1 MIKDFITLIK
11 FLNGKRKEGNDKD
24 IKEESKIYEVIDK
37 LNGRISDYFIKIF
50 EHNDDLTIDK
60 TTAIFEYYLKA
71 IYEVVNNEME
81 IYNQELNEESK
92 NIINDYYQKSKSH
105 LISKKDF
112 ARAIRLFETLV
123 IFLEEDKGNKLKN
136 NRNNIVNYLKAPDL
150 WNKEIYEDQNFNKN
164 LNELKSIN
172 APINQ
177 IISLYECL
185 GKDIEDNYFEDI
197 KKEIKNDN
205 IKKETNTTK
214 LEIEEPKEVIVNKND
229 PFVKHEE
236 EEVEDKEEG
245 GDKGEGEEEEDPF
258 APKENNENEDA
269 RDD

>member
-1 MIKDFITLIK
+1 MKNYK
-11 FLNGKRKEGNDKD
+11 
-24 IKEESKIYEVIDK
+24 
-37 LNGRISDYFIKIF
+37 
-50 EHNDDLTIDK
+50 
-60 TTAIFEYYLKA
+60 
-71 IYEVVNNEME
+71 
-81 IYNQELNEESK
+81 QELNDESK
-92 NIINDYYQKSKSH
+92 KILNEYYQKSKSH

-112 ARAIRLFETLV
+112 ACAIRLFITLV
-123 IFLEEDKGNKLKN
+123 LFLEEDKENKLKN
-136 NRNNIVNYLKAPDL
+136 NRNNTLNYLKAPDL

-205 IKKETNTTK
+205 IKKEANTTK
-214 LEIEEPKEVIVNKND
+214 LEIEEPKEVIVNKDD
-229 PFVKHEE
+229 PFVQHEE
-236 EEVEDKEEG
+236 EEVEDKDKGKDGDE
-245 GDKGEGEEEEDPF
+245 DKGEGEGEEEDDPF

>member
-1 MIKDFITLIK
+1 MKNYK
-11 FLNGKRKEGNDKD
+11 QVLND
-24 IKEESKIYEVIDK
+24 ESK
-37 LNGRISDYFIKIF
+37 KI
-50 EHNDDLTIDK
+50 
-60 TTAIFEYYLKA
+60 
-71 IYEVVNNEME
+71 
-81 IYNQELNEESK
+81 LNE
-92 NIINDYYQKSKSH
+92 YYQKSKTH

-112 ARAIRLFETLV
+112 ACAIRLFITLV
-123 IFLEEDKGNKLKN
+123 LFLEEDKENKLKN
-136 NRNNIVNYLKAPDL
+136 NRNNTLNYLKAPDL
-150 WNKEIYEDQNFNKN
+150 WSKEIYEDQNFNKN

-229 PFVKHEE
+229 PFVQHEE
-236 EEVEDKEEG
+236 EEVEDKDKGED
-245 GDKGEGEEEEDPF
+245 GDKGEGEGEEEEDPF
-258 APKENNENEDA
+258 APKENDENEDA